1 MSAGVILYGET
12 TRELYNAW
20 HARVGSTNTIPQT
33 TIQPLFN
40 DMGLYPCTSQV
51 YEMLHCAR
59 ECSVRPESDNHIT
72 FGEFC
77 VFATELRRYYNN
89 HEKDPNTVLS
99 LPVQVSKVPEK
110 RKKGELRTQRSTTSA
125 YDVFLG
131 GSCNPTTWRQDVAI
145 PHFKSQGITFYNPQQ
160 ANWVPEMIELE
171 HQAKVTSQILFY
183 VINDQTRNV
192 ASMIEV
198 SQYAGNNR
206 RLIVVLNPYPGPD
219 HLINGEKLTKA
230 EYEDLQNAMETVQD
244 LIERQSIPVF
254 NNIKVALDCTT
265 KVLKENL
272 SIEELG
278 LKDQAQPVRLA
289 HIQIGD
295 KLIRLREAF
304 DTLDSAKTGKLSL
317 LEIRMAFRIHVH
329 RDLSSN
335 DLQAICSSHGVNAP
349 LSDLPLDQIFISFDE
364 FCSLVSEYKN
374 KQNESSKGWD
384 NAVAKTVHF
393 ISSILVVPWNKA
405 TTWLGN
411 TLFPARNRTFSNSNI
426 GRRGSCIRDVYLGGS
441 LGTNWRDQIA
451 IPMLKKSGLTFYN
464 PAVCSSS
471 RLIPIEAS
479 AMDNSRILLFVI
491 QNNTRSVSA
500 MSQAA
505 YLIGSGCNVVLCVQH
520 IAADTILDTGDVI
533 SKTAVKDYNR
543 GRSYLSD
550 FANREGVPVFEEIQ
564 EALECVIS
572 KCKISK

>member
-1 MSAGVILYGET
+1 MG
-12 TRELYNAW
+12 W

-89 HEKDPNTVLS
+89 HDKDPATVLS

-131 GSCNPTTWRQDVAI
+131 GSCNPTTWRMDVAI
-145 PHFKSQGITFYNPQQ
+145 PHFKGQGITFYNPQQ

-183 VINDQTRNV
+183 VINDQTQNV

-317 LEIRMAFRIHVH
+317 SEIRMAFRIHSH
-329 RDLSSN
+329 RDLSSH

-374 KQNESSKGWD
+374 KQNDSSKGWD

-479 AMDNSRILLFVI
+479 AMDNSRILVLYPGR
-491 QNNTRSVSA
+491 RSVSCRHVPGG
-500 MSQAA
+500 
-505 YLIGSGCNVVLCVQH
+505 LPHRPGCNVLLCVQH
-520 IAADTILDTGDVI
+520 IQPGSLIAGEELTKLAI
-533 SKTAVKDYNR
+533 KDFNR
-543 GRSYLSD
+543 GRVYLSD
-550 FANREGVPVFEEIQ
+550 YANRE
-564 EALECVIS
+564 A
-572 KCKISK
+572 

>member
-500 MSQAA
+500 MAQAA